1 MRLAMFLAL
10 FCLAFISGCGGGGS
24 DYVDN
29 PQVENST
36 GYVNMPAGLQVIGY
50 HGVVQIDE
58 NYTNM
63 GLRHRG
69 QAALTGLTDLVV
81 TDVDTPLLCIKSPN
95 MAVMLVGATRSGS
108 TITYRLAS
116 AAGVIDWYVFDKMRA
131 PPAGSSGAGLQVYT
145 SAGVLAFDSTNPPMR
160 IVGIADLA
168 SAPPNGT
175 YPPPAG
181 SIAAAA
187 GDYAACLSF
196 ARIYVTY
203 GNQPDLMLGDGVRTS
218 STGASTE
225 MIVFKQLQPHAIPGD
240 YLQPAGGKLFLV
252 DVTNL

>member
-1 MRLAMFLAL
+1 MRPAMFLAL

-24 DYVDN
+24 EYVDN
-29 PQVENST
+29 PQLEKSIE
-36 GYVNMPAGLQVIGY
+36 YVNMPAGFQVIGD

-69 QAALTGLTDLVV
+69 QAALTGLSDLVV

-95 MAVMLVGATRSGS
+95 MAVMLVGATRSGN
-108 TITYRLAS
+108 TITYRLSS
-116 AAGVIDWYVFDKMRA
+116 AAGAIDWYVFDKMRA

-145 SAGVLAFDSTNPPMR
+145 SAGALAFDSTNPPMR
-160 IVGIADLA
+160 IAGITDLA
-168 SAPPNGT
+168 SAQQGV
-175 YPPPAG
+175 YPPPPGA
-181 SIAAAA
+181 ITAPA

-196 ARIYVTY
+196 SRVYATY
-203 GNQPDLMLGDGVRTS
+203 GGQPDWMLGDGIKTS
-218 STGASTE
+218 STGVVTQS
-225 MIVFKQLQPHAIPGD
+225 IVFKQIPPYAIPDG
-240 YLQPAGGKLFLV
+240 YLQPVGGKLFLV

>member
-10 FCLAFISGCGGGGS
+10 FCLAFISGCGGGGA

-29 PQVENST
+29 PQLEKSSE
-36 GYVNMPAGLQVIGY
+36 YVNMPAGFQVIGD

-69 QAALTGLTDLVV
+69 QAALTGLSDLVV

-116 AAGVIDWYVFDKMRA
+116 AAGTIDWYVFDKMRA

-160 IVGIADLA
+160 IVGITDL
-168 SAPPNGT
+168 PNAQQGV
-175 YPPPAG
+175 YPPPPG
-181 SIAAAA
+181 SITAPA

-196 ARIYVTY
+196 SRVRATY
-203 GNQPDLMLGDGVRTS
+203 GNSPDVMLGDGVRTS
-218 STGASTE
+218 ATGASTE
-225 MIVFKQLQPHAIPGD
+225 MIVFKQLPPYAIPGD
-240 YLQPAGGKLFLV
+240 YLQPMGGKLFLV